1 MVSGG
6 GSNKQTSKWLFR
18 HGLEQHSTIKDVHLY
33 GAEVQHSVQSM
44 CWLVRS
50 QIGTTDEKEDTEA
63 SCLPPSCST
72 LASCPPPASTQT
84 HSHSGQSKEATI
96 ARSCSDLGLNALK
109 EKAGAGRESNN
120 GLRLRREW
128 WAQLESV
135 GTTGQL
141 PTPPSVLCLL
151 LLRTG
156 PAQYPSIGG
165 IKTAFHNWEC
175 NEENTISI

>member
-1 MVSGG
+1 MSGG

-33 GAEVQHSVQSM
+33 GAEVQQSVQSM

-50 QIGTTDEKEDTEA
+50 QRRTRKRTQRRA
-63 SCLPPSCST
+63 AYHHPARRWPPVLLPPHKPTFT
-72 LASCPPPASTQT
+72 LVKARRQHLQGASQ
-84 HSHSGQSKEATI
+84 
-96 ARSCSDLGLNALK
+96 DLGLNALK

>member
-1 MVSGG
+1 MGERRWVQQT
-6 GSNKQTSKWLFR
+6 NKQVALPSR
-18 HGLEQHSTIKDVHLY
+18 IGAALY
-33 GAEVQHSVQSM
+33 HQRCAFIWSRGAALRAKHVLVGEV
-44 CWLVRS
+44 
-50 QIGTTDEKEDTEA
+50 TETDEKEDTEA

-72 LASCPPPASTQT
+72 IAPCPPPASTQT

-96 ARSCSDLGLNALK
+96 ARGCSDLGLNALK

-165 IKTAFHNWEC
+165 IKTAFDNWEC
-175 NEENTISI
+175 NEENKILI

>member
-1 MVSGG
+1 M
-6 GSNKQTSKWLFR
+6 
-18 HGLEQHSTIKDVHLY
+18 EQHFTIKDVHLY
-33 GAEVQHSVQSM
+33 GAEVQQSVQSIV
-44 CWLVRS
+44 LV
-50 QIGTTDEKEDTEA
+50 GEVTETDEKEDTEA

-72 LASCPPPASTQT
+72 FASCPPASTQT
-84 HSHSGQSKEATI
+84 HFLSGQSKEALATL
-96 ARSCSDLGLNALK
+96 ARGCSGLGLNALK
-109 EKAGAGRESNN
+109 EKAVAGRESNN

-165 IKTAFHNWEC
+165 IKTAFHNRKC
-175 NEENTISI
+175 NEENIISI

>member
-1 MVSGG
+1 MSGWWVQQT
-6 GSNKQTSKWLFR
+6 NKQVALPSR
-18 HGLEQHSTIKDVHLY
+18 IGAALY
-33 GAEVQHSVQSM
+33 HQRCAFIRGAALRAKHVLVGEVT
-44 CWLVRS
+44 

-72 LASCPPPASTQT
+72 IAPPPASTQT
-84 HSHSGQSKEATI
+84 HFLSGQSKEATL
-96 ARSCSDLGLNALK
+96 ARGCSDLGLNALK

-120 GLRLRREW
+120 GLWLRREW

-141 PTPPSVLCLL
+141 PTPPSVLC